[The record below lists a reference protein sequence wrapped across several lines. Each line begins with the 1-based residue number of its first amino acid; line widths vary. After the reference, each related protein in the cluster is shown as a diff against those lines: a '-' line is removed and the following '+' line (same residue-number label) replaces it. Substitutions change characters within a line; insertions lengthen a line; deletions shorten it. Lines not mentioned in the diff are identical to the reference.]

1 MPTFI
6 LSATPA
12 TRTIGQHFTS
22 TQMALL
28 DKVAEPVRVE
38 ARNVTEVAERVL
50 AFGSSVATARPGVS
64 FLVCV
69 RVVRGQRKP
78 RGFDAANQAETFHNA
93 AWLHA
98 AIEQPAPHAHGPGV
112 RMWGGRFTPF
122 QLDGQAPIWPD
133 ATPDEFTR
141 HADGSVGL
149 YGSLRAVNARVQRET
164 ETLRNLFDVASG
176 VDLRERYRARTHPFD
191 VAAELLSATGPALL
205 DAA

>member
-6 LSATPA
+6 LSAIPA
-12 TRTIGQHFTS
+12 TRTIEQNFAS
-22 TQMALL
+22 TPMALL
-28 DKVAEPVRVE
+28 NNVVEPVRVE
-38 ARNVTEVAERVL
+38 ARNVMEVAERVL
-50 AFGSSVATARPGVS
+50 TFGSSVATAQPGVS

-69 RVVRGQRKP
+69 RAARGQRKP
-78 RGFDAANQAETFHNA
+78 RGFDTANRAEACHNA
-93 AWLHA
+93 AWLHVVIA
-98 AIEQPAPHAHGPGV
+98 QPAPHANGPGI

-133 ATPDEFTR
+133 TTPDEFTP

-149 YGSLRAVNARVQRET
+149 YGWLRAVNARIQCET
-164 ETLRNLFDVASG
+164 KSLSNLFDVVSG

-191 VAAELLSATGPALL
+191 VAAELLAVPGAALL